1 MPDTPDPLAPLEH
14 RNVFIAGSAQHH
26 GRTDTTEACT
36 NDRKGGHSMNLAC
49 TESAVA
55 RRNAQR
61 TPSGASRKC
70 CLPGERA

>member
-1 MPDTPDPLAPLEH
+1 
-14 RNVFIAGSAQHH
+14 
-26 GRTDTTEACT
+26 
-36 NDRKGGHSMNLAC
+36 MNLPS